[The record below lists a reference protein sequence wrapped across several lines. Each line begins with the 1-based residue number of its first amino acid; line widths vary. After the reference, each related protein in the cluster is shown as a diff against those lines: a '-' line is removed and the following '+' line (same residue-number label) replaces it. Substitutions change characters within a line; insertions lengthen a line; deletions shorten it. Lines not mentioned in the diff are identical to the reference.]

1 MMTASMLPRRSGELE
16 DGGLMMRLLTLSLSA
31 VTLLC
36 VINLSQTAAVAD
48 ARYAQYYPSPPPGYG
63 YVPPCEAV
71 TRGPF
76 RGAARGAAGG
86 AIFGA
91 IGGNAGK
98 GAAIGA
104 GVGAVAGAVRRGTAR
119 ASGSCY

>member
-1 MMTASMLPRRSGELE
+1 
-16 DGGLMMRLLTLSLSA
+16 MRLLTLSLSV

-36 VINLSQTAAVAD
+36 VGMLSETGAAAYE
-48 ARYAQYYPSPPPGYG
+48 RYAQYYPGPPPGYG
-63 YVPPCEAV
+63 YLPPCQAV
-71 TRGPF
+71 TRGPL

-86 AIFGA
+86 ALFGA
-91 IGGNAGK
+91 IGGNAGR

-119 ASGSCY
+119 ASGACY